1 MDSSLPREA
10 AAALRARLADW
21 PATAIVLGSAQAAFA
36 DSLTDRVEIDY
47 AAIPHWPR
55 PSVAGHAG
63 TLIVGNAGSTRVAV
77 LSGRVHLYEGYT
89 PQQVTFFVRV
99 LALLGVKNL
108 VLTNA
113 AGGIN
118 PAYHRGLLVLLTD
131 HINLQ
136 GTNPL
141 LGPNDPAFGP
151 RFPDMTRVYSAEFR
165 EKTLAAAA
173 RLGIAIGQGVYAGLL
188 GPSFETPAEIRYLRA
203 IGADLAGMST
213 VPEVIVA
220 AHMGLRV
227 LAFSTVTNM
236 AAGLQM
242 DLNHEEVLETGRS
255 AAADLIRL
263 LTAVLPELE
272 A

>member
-1 MDSSLPREA
+1 VIREA
-10 AAALRARLADW
+10 AEYLRSRLAEW

-36 DSLTDRVEIDY
+36 DSLTDRLEIPYRD
-47 AAIPHWPR
+47 IPGWPV

-63 TLIVGNAGSTRVAV
+63 KLIVGRADGTPVTV
-77 LSGRVHLYEGYT
+77 LSGRVHLYEGWT

-99 LALLGVKNL
+99 LGLLGLKNL

-118 PAYHRGLLVLLTD
+118 AGYHRGLLVLIYD
-131 HINLQ
+131 HLNLQ
-136 GTNPL
+136 GCNPL
-141 LGPNDPAFGP
+141 TGPNDNALGP
-151 RFPDMTRVYSAEFR
+151 RFPDMTRAYHEPYRVLAH
-165 EKTLAAAA
+165 AAAKG
-173 RLGIAIGQGVYAGLL
+173 LGIELGDGVYAALL
-188 GPSFETPAEIRYLRA
+188 GPSFETPAEIRYLRT

-220 AHMGLRV
+220 SHMGIKV
-227 LAFSTVTNM
+227 LAISTVTNM

-242 DLNHEEVLETGRS
+242 DLNHEEVLETGK
-255 AAADLIRL
+255 AASGALIALLNRL
-263 LTAVLPELE
+263 LPRLE